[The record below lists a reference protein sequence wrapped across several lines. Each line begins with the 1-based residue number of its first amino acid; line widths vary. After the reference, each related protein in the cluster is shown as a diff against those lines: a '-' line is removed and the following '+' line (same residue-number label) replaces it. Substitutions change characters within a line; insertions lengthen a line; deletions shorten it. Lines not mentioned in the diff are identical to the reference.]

1 MNNDDVIFDDEE
13 FLDDEEFGKEENP
26 SQEGPEDNKE
36 PLEENDLIT
45 EVLRLQGISDLDKIK
60 FEDDNG
66 AIIERPWSSLS
77 RDEQLSILMNQEA
90 EDTALED
97 SEIELINYMRSNGM
111 SVQDFVTS
119 IQNQTAQVK
128 EPQRFDVEDLSDE
141 KLFALDLIDR
151 VGYDNITDE
160 EIEEA
165 IENAK
170 KNESLFKKTVEGIRN
185 EYIQLQ
191 KDEESQ
197 LEFQRQE
204 EQRTAFNNF
213 SNSIVNEIRNLNSFA
228 GQDLELTEEE
238 AQQLYSYILDLDNT
252 GVSAFGKALQDPT
265 IFTKAAF
272 WTLHENQIA
281 EELTKQI
288 QDSYKRGYEAAKKDF
303 NKSSNMV
310 IKPKNEKTSTFDDYV
325 DDEEWY

>member
-1 MNNDDVIFDDEE
+1 MNNDDVIFDDDE
-13 FLDDEEFGKEENP
+13 FLDDEDFSQEEPMNNP
-26 SQEGPEDNKE
+26 S
-36 PLEENDLIT
+36 EESSEQYDLIT
-45 EVLRLQGISDLDKIK
+45 EVLKLQGINDLDKIK

-97 SEIELINYMRSNGM
+97 NEIELINYMRSNGM
-111 SVQDFVTS
+111 TPQDLINS
-119 IQNQTAQVK
+119 IHANALRSQSQ
-128 EPQRFDVEDLSDE
+128 ESQRFDVEELSDE

-170 KNESLFKKTVEGIRN
+170 QNEALFKKTVEGIRN

-191 KDEESQ
+191 KDEESRM
-197 LEFQRQE
+197 EFQRQE

-213 SNSIVNEIRNLNSFA
+213 ASSIANEIRGLNSFA
-228 GQDLELTEEE
+228 GQELELTEED

-252 GVSAFGKALQDPT
+252 GVSAFGRALQDPT
-265 IFTKAAF
+265 LFTRAAF
-272 WTLHENQIA
+272 WTLHENQIT

-303 NKSSNMV
+303 GKSSNMV
-310 IKPKNEKTSTFDDYV
+310 IKPKSKKSYTTDEFV

>member
-1 MNNDDVIFDDEE
+1 MNNDDVIFDDDE
-13 FLDDEEFGKEENP
+13 FLDDEDFSQEEPVNNP
-26 SQEGPEDNKE
+26 S
-36 PLEENDLIT
+36 EESSEQYDLIT
-45 EVLRLQGISDLDKIK
+45 EVLKLQGINDLDKIK

-77 RDEQLSILMNQEA
+77 RDEQLNILMNQEA

-111 SVQDFVTS
+111 TPQDLINS
-119 IQNQTAQVK
+119 IHANALHNQSQ
-128 EPQRFDVEDLSDE
+128 ESQRFDVEELSDE

-170 KNESLFKKTVEGIRN
+170 QNEALFKKTVEGIRN

-191 KDEESQ
+191 KDEESRM
-197 LEFQRQE
+197 EFQRQE
-204 EQRTAFNNF
+204 EQKAAFNNF
-213 SNSIVNEIRNLNSFA
+213 ASSIVNEIRGLNSFA
-228 GQDLELTEEE
+228 GQELELTEED

-252 GVSAFGKALQDPT
+252 GVSAFGRALQDPT
-265 IFTKAAF
+265 LFTRAAF
-272 WTLHENQIA
+272 WTLHENQIT

-288 QDSYKRGYEAAKKDF
+288 QESYKRGYEAAKKDLG
-303 NKSSNMV
+303 KSSNVV
-310 IKPKNEKTSTFDDYV
+310 IKPKNKKTSTFDEYV

>member
-1 MNNDDVIFDDEE
+1 MNNDDVIFDDDE
-13 FLDDEEFGKEENP
+13 FLDDEDFSQEEPVDNP
-26 SQEGPEDNKE
+26 S
-36 PLEENDLIT
+36 EESSEQYDLIT
-45 EVLRLQGISDLDKIK
+45 EVLKLQGINDLDKIK

-97 SEIELINYMRSNGM
+97 NEIELINYMRSNGM
-111 SVQDFVTS
+111 TPQDLINS
-119 IQNQTAQVK
+119 IHANALHNQSQ
-128 EPQRFDVEDLSDE
+128 ESQRFDVEELSDE

-170 KNESLFKKTVEGIRN
+170 QNEALFKKTVEGIRN

-191 KDEESQ
+191 KDEESRM
-197 LEFQRQE
+197 EFQRQE
-204 EQRTAFNNF
+204 EQKAAFNNF
-213 SNSIVNEIRNLNSFA
+213 ASSIVNEIRGLNSFV
-228 GQDLELTEEE
+228 GQELELTEED

-252 GVSAFGKALQDPT
+252 GVSAFGRALQDPT
-265 IFTKAAF
+265 LFTRAAF
-272 WTLHENQIA
+272 WTLHENQIT

-288 QDSYKRGYEAAKKDF
+288 QESYKRGYEAAKKDLG
-303 NKSSNMV
+303 KSSNMV
-310 IKPKNEKTSTFDDYV
+310 IKPKNKKTSTFDEYV

>member
-1 MNNDDVIFDDEE
+1 MNNDDVIFDDDE
-13 FLDDEEFGKEENP
+13 FLDDEDFSQEEPVNNP
-26 SQEGPEDNKE
+26 S
-36 PLEENDLIT
+36 EESSEQNDLIT
-45 EVLRLQGISDLDKIK
+45 EVLKLQGINDLDKIK

-77 RDEQLSILMNQEA
+77 RDEQLNILMNQEA

-97 SEIELINYMRSNGM
+97 HEIELINYMRSNNM
-111 SVQDFVTS
+111 TMQDLINS
-119 IQNQTAQVK
+119 IHANALQNQKSEQH
-128 EPQRFDVEDLSDE
+128 FDVEELSDE

-170 KNESLFKKTVEGIRN
+170 QNEALFKKTVEGIRN

-191 KDEESQ
+191 KDEESRM
-197 LEFQRQE
+197 EFQRQE

-213 SNSIVNEIRNLNSFA
+213 ASSIVNEIRGLNSFA
-228 GQDLELTEEE
+228 GQELELTEED
-238 AQQLYSYILDLDNT
+238 AQELYSYILDLDNT

-265 IFTKAAF
+265 LFTRAAF
-272 WTLHENQIA
+272 WTLHENQIT

-288 QDSYKRGYEAAKKDF
+288 QESYKRGYEAAKKDLG
-303 NKSSNMV
+303 KSSNMV
-310 IKPKNEKTSTFDDYV
+310 IKPKNKKTSTFDDYV
-325 DDEEWY
+325 DDEDWY

>member
-1 MNNDDVIFDDEE
+1 MNNDDVIFDDDE
-13 FLDDEEFGKEENP
+13 FLDDEDFSQEEPVNNP
-26 SQEGPEDNKE
+26 S
-36 PLEENDLIT
+36 EESSEQYDLIT
-45 EVLRLQGISDLDKIK
+45 EVLKLQGINDLDKIK

-97 SEIELINYMRSNGM
+97 NEIELINYMRSNGM
-111 SVQDFVTS
+111 TPQDLVNS
-119 IQNQTAQVK
+119 IHANALRSQSQ
-128 EPQRFDVEDLSDE
+128 ESQRFDVEELSDE

-170 KNESLFKKTVEGIRN
+170 QNEALFKKTVEGIRN

-191 KDEESQ
+191 KDEESRM
-197 LEFQRQE
+197 EFQRQE
-204 EQRTAFNNF
+204 EQKAAFNNF
-213 SNSIVNEIRNLNSFA
+213 ASSIVNEIRGLNSFA
-228 GQDLELTEEE
+228 GQELELTEED

-252 GVSAFGKALQDPT
+252 GVSAFGRALQDPT
-265 IFTKAAF
+265 LFTRAAF
-272 WTLHENQIA
+272 WTLHENQIT

-288 QDSYKRGYEAAKKDF
+288 QESYKRGYEAAKKDLG
-303 NKSSNMV
+303 KSSNVV
-310 IKPKNEKTSTFDDYV
+310 IKPKNKKTSTFDEYV

>member
-1 MNNDDVIFDDEE
+1 MNNDDVIFDDDE
-13 FLDDEEFGKEENP
+13 FLDDEDF
-26 SQEGPEDNKE
+26 SQEE
-36 PLEENDLIT
+36 PVNNSSEESHEQYDLIA
-45 EVLRLQGISDLDKIK
+45 EVLKLQGINDLDKIK

-77 RDEQLSILMNQEA
+77 KDEQLNILMNQEA

-97 SEIELINYMRSNGM
+97 HEIELINYMRSNGM
-111 SVQDFVTS
+111 SVQDFINSV
-119 IQNQTAQVK
+119 QKEQVQ
-128 EPQRFDVEDLSDE
+128 EPQHFDVEELSDE

-170 KNESLFKKTVEGIRN
+170 QNEALFKKTVEGIRN

-191 KDEESQ
+191 KDEESR

-204 EQRTAFNNF
+204 EQRIAFNNF
-213 SNSIVNEIRNLNSFA
+213 SNSIANEINNLNSFA
-228 GQDLELTEEE
+228 GQELELTEED

-265 IFTKAAF
+265 LFTRAAF
-272 WTLHENQIA
+272 WTLHENQIT

-288 QDSYKRGYEAAKKDF
+288 QESYKRGYEAAKKDLG
-303 NKSSNMV
+303 KSSNMV
-310 IKPKNEKTSTFDDYV
+310 IKPKNKKVSTFDDYV
-325 DDEEWY
+325 DDEDWY

>member
-13 FLDDEEFGKEENP
+13 FLDDEEFGTDESFP
-26 SQEGPEDNKE
+26 QEGSTNQEE
-36 PLEENDLIT
+36 PVEESDLIT

-97 SEIELINYMRSNGM
+97 SEIELINYMRANGM
-111 SVQDFVTS
+111 SVQDFITS
-119 IQNQTAQVK
+119 IQNQTVQPK

-141 KLFALDLIDR
+141 RLFALDLIDR

-170 KNESLFKKTVEGIRN
+170 KNEALFKKTVEGIRN

-213 SNSIVNEIRNLNSFA
+213 ASSIANEIRSLNSFA
-228 GQDLELTEEE
+228 GQELELTEED
-238 AQQLYSYILDLDNT
+238 AQQLYSYILNLDNT
-252 GVSAFGKALQDPT
+252 GVSAFGKALQNPT

-272 WTLHENQIA
+272 WTLHEDQIT

-303 NKSSNMV
+303 GKSSNMV
-310 IKPKNEKTSTFDDYV
+310 IKPKSKKSYTTDEFV

>member
-13 FLDDEEFGKEENP
+13 FLDDEEFGTDESFP
-26 SQEGPEDNKE
+26 QEGSTNQEE
-36 PLEENDLIT
+36 PVEESDLIT

-97 SEIELINYMRSNGM
+97 SEIELINYMRANGM
-111 SVQDFVTS
+111 SVQDFITS
-119 IQNQTAQVK
+119 IQNQTVQPK

-141 KLFALDLIDR
+141 RLFALDLIDR

-170 KNESLFKKTVEGIRN
+170 KNEALFKKTVEGIRN

-213 SNSIVNEIRNLNSFA
+213 ASSIANEIRGLNSFA
-228 GQDLELTEEE
+228 GQELELTEED
-238 AQQLYSYILDLDNT
+238 AQQLYSYILNLDNT
-252 GVSAFGKALQDPT
+252 GVSAFGKALQNPT

-272 WTLHENQIA
+272 WTLHEDQIT

-303 NKSSNMV
+303 GKSSNMV
-310 IKPKNEKTSTFDDYV
+310 IKPKSKKSYTTDEFV